1 MSINEKWLNQLSLAL
16 HQQHT
21 RHWEHGLHALVW
33 TGRAPGSVSRARC
46 EAMHPVDT
54 GWLEPAVRGELT
66 SSALYRLNVEPC
78 ECIIYAE
85 KNKNKFKI
93 K

>member
-46 EAMHPVDT
+46 EAMHPVPKPSWTDLQSPWRAT
-54 GWLEPAVRGELT
+54 WGT
-66 SSALYRLNVEPC
+66 
-78 ECIIYAE
+78 
-85 KNKNKFKI
+85 
-93 K
+93 